1 MYKLTIV
8 ILTYNEEIHIARAIN
23 NVLSWADKII
33 VLDSYSQDKTVEI
46 AANLGAEVVFRKFD
60 DYRNQRLHAIDYCKD
75 KTEWMLFL
83 DADEYLLDKAKDE
96 IIAVVHQKNNIAGYY
111 LPRRF
116 IFMKKW
122 IRYGGY
128 YPCYLMRLFEPKKA
142 TIYGAVNEH
151 ILIDGEVAKLK
162 YDVVDHNLKD
172 VAAWVNKHNKYT
184 DLEALRLWQSK
195 STKEKSG
202 FFASF
207 MKLEWKD
214 WVRENI
220 WNHLPLLIKPF
231 FYFFY
236 RYFIRLG
243 FLDGKVGFIYH
254 LLQGWWYYFM
264 IDVKY
269 IEIKMHAANLSR
281 QSIEDEKLLAKSD

>member
-1 MYKLTIV
+1 MYKLIVV

-23 NVLSWADKII
+23 NVLNLADKVII
-33 VLDSYSQDKTVEI
+33 LDSYSQDKTVEI
-46 AANLGAEVVFRKFD
+46 ATNLGAEVILRKFD
-60 DYRNQRLHAIDYCKD
+60 DYKNQRLHAIEYCKG
-75 KTEWMLFL
+75 KTQWMLFL
-83 DADEYLLDKAKDE
+83 DADEYLLDESKEEIKAV
-96 IIAVVHQKNNIAGYY
+96 IHQKNNIAGYY

-128 YPCYLMRLFEPKKA
+128 YPCYLMRLFKPELA

-151 ILIDGEVAKLK
+151 ILIDGEVVKLK
-162 YDVVDHNLKD
+162 HDVVDHNLKNM
-172 VAAWVNKHNKYT
+172 AAWVYKHNQYT
-184 DLEALRLWQSK
+184 DLEALRLWQAK
-195 STKEKSG
+195 KNQSTRCSTR
-202 FFASF
+202 
-207 MKLEWKD
+207 LEWKD
-214 WVRENI
+214 WIRENI

-236 RYFIRLG
+236 RYVIRLG

-269 IEIKMHAANLSR
+269 FEMKMNANNA
-281 QSIEDEKLLAKSD
+281 IEDEIPLVDSD